1 MTAATASLRS
11 PATVPTAARRSQ
23 RRVLPGFGLSLGYT
37 VAYLSLIVLIPL
49 SAVFAKTSTMGWE
62 RFWAVVTAPRVV
74 KEVKPAYTAEAMR
87 AKVQGVVWLRCIVL
101 PDGTVG
107 RVEVARS
114 LDSTF
119 GLDHEAVKAARQW
132 RFMPGTRLGEPVS
145 VRVTIE
151 LTFTLR

>member
-1 MTAATASLRS
+1 ML
-11 PATVPTAARRSQ
+11 
-23 RRVLPGFGLSLGYT
+23 
-37 VAYLSLIVLIPL
+37 
-49 SAVFAKTSTMGWE
+49 
-62 RFWAVVTAPRVV
+62 

-101 PDGTVG
+101 PDGTVS
-107 RVEVARS
+107 RVEVVRS

-119 GLDHEAVKAARQW
+119 GLDQEAVKAARQW